1 MNKYL
6 RLAFLPLLAASM
18 LFSSCGSDSDLVWAP
33 APPYVGITEIVPQ
46 FQLQGSTFVVGD
58 SRDIV
63 IRVRNTGEVYSEGS
77 IKLYISGYSAFDINF
92 NPTALTANTL
102 TQEVVVQNQDCAAYK
117 GSGFLFIETPLGIA
131 PGEEL
136 NISITLTAVKSGQL
150 NELSVLLENESG
162 GDINFDNNEI
172 FKVLTVS

>member
-6 RLAFLPLLAASM
+6 KLAMLLLAA
-18 LFSSCGSDSDLVWAP
+18 LVFFLSCGSDSDISLTP
-33 APPYVGITEIVPQ
+33 AEPYVGVTEIMPQ
-46 FQLQGSTFVVGD
+46 FQLQGDTFLVGD
-58 SRDIV
+58 SKDIV
-63 IRVRNTGEVYSEGS
+63 IRVRNTGEVYSQGS

-102 TQEVVVQNQDCAAYK
+102 TQEVVVQNKDCAAYK
-117 GSGFLFIETPLGIA
+117 GSGFLFIETPLGVA

-136 NISITLTAVKSGQL
+136 NISITLTAVQGGQL
-150 NELSVLLENESG
+150 NELYVLLEDESG

-172 FKVLTVS
+172 FKVLTIS